1 MEVKTNATEN
11 GLMIFQ
17 NEEFGSV
24 RTVMIDDEPW
34 FVGKD
39 VAEALGFKRTA
50 DALSAHVDDEDKN
63 FVKVGEIPTLNVAS
77 PRGLYII
84 NESGLYSLILSSKL
98 PNAKKF
104 KRWVT
109 AEVLPAL
116 RKTGTYTI
124 QNMSTDEKMQIIA
137 QGCNE
142 LKTDLLEVKSV
153 TQDLSTRV
161 DIIEKSLDV
170 LDSAK
175 NFGKKKRLMDT
186 VVAKACSFT
195 DGNVVH
201 QVLWR
206 KNFIM
211 NNYARIKRAFD
222 VARIGQIPASQFD
235 TALEMAQSYYPRDN
249 YIQNKIA
256 GWQGEREK
264 NTIDDKVLI
273 ALLQYLRDTND
284 GQINPFK
291 G

>member
-1 MEVKTNATEN
+1 MEAKTNATEN

-17 NEEFGSV
+17 NEKFGSV

-39 VAEALGFKRTA
+39 VATALGYKDTDQTIRKN
-50 DALSAHVDDEDKN
+50 VDEEDKLTRLIDGAGQ
-63 FVKVGEIPTLNVAS
+63 KREAI
-77 PRGLYII
+77 II

-98 PNAKKF
+98 PDAKKF

-116 RKTGTYTI
+116 RKTGAYTI

-175 NFGKKKRLMDT
+175 NSGKMKRLTDT
-186 VVAKACSFT
+186 VKAKAYSFT
-195 DGNVVH
+195 GN
-201 QVLWR
+201 
-206 KNFIM
+206 N
-211 NNYARIKRAFD
+211 
-222 VARIGQIPASQFD
+222 
-235 TALEMAQSYYPRDN
+235 
-249 YIQNKIA
+249 
-256 GWQGEREK
+256 
-264 NTIDDKVLI
+264 
-273 ALLQYLRDTND
+273 
-284 GQINPFK
+284 
-291 G
+291 

>member
-39 VAEALGFKRTA
+39 VAEALGYS
-50 DALSAHVDDEDKN
+50 D
-63 FVKVGEIPTLNVAS
+63 
-77 PRGLYII
+77 PRGVISKKVDTEDRGVAKMATPSGKQDMTII

-109 AEVLPAL
+109 AEVLPTL

-124 QNMSTDEKMQIIA
+124 QNMSTDEKMQILA
-137 QGCNE
+137 QGCSE
-142 LKTDLLEVKSV
+142 LKTDLIEVKSV
-153 TQDLSTRV
+153 TQDLSNRV
-161 DIIEKSLDV
+161 DAIEKSLDV

-175 NFGKKKRLMDT
+175 NSGKKKRLMDT

-195 DGNVVH
+195 GNDGNY

-206 KNFIM
+206 QNFIM

-222 VARIGQIPASQFD
+222 VAKIGQIPASQFD

-256 GWQGEREK
+256 EWQGKREK
-264 NTIDDKVLI
+264 NTIDNKVLI

-284 GQINPFK
+284 GQINPFR